1 MMSQKLDSVTHRNIY
16 HGDVLEQLSQFPDN
30 SVDCII
36 TSPPYW
42 QLRDYSAEGQWGLEK
57 TPGEF
62 LDKMKTLM
70 NHLYRVLKPTGTCWI
85 NIGDTYSTGN
95 SGMPQGINGKDYD
108 NNRYGS
114 IQNRQ
119 RPNPEKAY
127 GIKSKSR
134 MGITEQFYL
143 NSIRSGWIARNV
155 IPWIKWNAM
164 PQSIKDRFTNK
175 WEYVYFF
182 AKEQKYYFNLDAVR
196 IQTQNDW
203 KSFALHV
210 RDHNTGKAQ
219 MKFGDMARVPT
230 EKELKKYNSDGT
242 KKSSGKYDKDSN
254 AGRLHKDRHSKQDET
269 LGSDGKPKKTYAGF
283 NDRYNQQNNNKGK
296 NPGDLTFETY
306 SDEEI
311 LEWIKLCR
319 DNLNAWEFA
328 PPDLF
333 CINPKP
339 MPENHFATFPIA
351 LPQRILKCA
360 CPKETCIRC
369 GTPKIPITK
378 PTEQYQ
384 KVLDSIEK
392 WHRGG
397 MEKGLQNYKKD
408 LGSLTAQYE
417 VSGYDTCDCNDEFIP
432 GIVLDPFFGSGTTG
446 IAAELEGLRWC
457 GIELKPE
464 YSEIARK
471 RLTPYVRQE
480 CLV

>member
-1 MMSQKLDSVTHRNIY
+1 MSQKLDSVIHRNIY

-30 SVDCII
+30 SIDCII

-42 QLRDYSAEGQWGLEK
+42 QLRDYSTEGQWGLEK
-57 TPGEF
+57 TPEEF
-62 LDKMKTLM
+62 LEKMKTLM
-70 NHLYRVLKPTGTCWI
+70 AHLKRVLKPTGTTWI
-85 NIGDTYSTGN
+85 NLGDTYSTGVH
-95 SGMPQGINGKDYD
+95 GIT
-108 NNRYGS
+108 
-114 IQNRQ
+114 
-119 RPNPEKAY
+119 A
-127 GIKSKSR
+127 KSR

-143 NSIRSGWIARNV
+143 NCIRSGWIARNV

-175 WEYVYFF
+175 WEYIYFF
-182 AKEQKYYFNLDAVR
+182 AKEKKYYFNLDAVR

-230 EKELKKYNSDGT
+230 EQELKKYNDDGT
-242 KKSSGKYDKDSN
+242 KKIVEKYEDVNSN
-254 AGRLHKDRHSKQDET
+254 VARLHKDRNHTPKQDET
-269 LGSDGKPKKTYAGF
+269 LGSDGKPKETYVGF

-306 SDEEI
+306 TDEEI

-319 DNLNAWEFA
+319 DNLSAWELA

-333 CINPKP
+333 CINPRP

-360 CPKETCIRC
+360 CPKETCVRC
-369 GTPKIPITK
+369 GVPKIPIHK
-378 PTEQYQ
+378 PTEAYQ

-397 MEKGLQNYKKD
+397 MEKGLSNYKKE
-408 LGSLTAQYE
+408 LGTLTAQYE
-417 VSGYDTCDCNDEFIP
+417 ISGYDTCGCNDEFIP

-457 GIELKPE
+457 GIELKEE

-471 RLTPYVRQE
+471 RLAPYVRQE